1 MTSGGKRKPLKV
13 ERGTGAGRGRRILM
27 SAVSLLKVVVANAT
41 APPQPRRDVLTPAA
55 CQAGW
60 YSRRVRASAERGR
73 LQGPGR
79 AEADPGP
86 RTLPGALFR
95 GQFRAALLAALWRSL
110 DPWASPYGLQMTSLI
125 PPLMGLPWGGEP
137 AGAAL
142 GPFVLV
148 RCSGRIAHHSGVVA
162 LLNTFKAQGKDFTVV
177 SFPALAMGCSIPRPP
192 PPKHR
197 PPSWNGYKSGSRQG
211 PDRLVGLLSG
221 ASGAAE
227 RCGDPVG
234 RGRFRH

>member
-1 MTSGGKRKPLKV
+1 
-13 ERGTGAGRGRRILM
+13 
-27 SAVSLLKVVVANAT
+27 
-41 APPQPRRDVLTPAA
+41 
-55 CQAGW
+55 
-60 YSRRVRASAERGR
+60 
-73 LQGPGR
+73 
-79 AEADPGP
+79 
-86 RTLPGALFR
+86 
-95 GQFRAALLAALWRSL
+95 
-110 DPWASPYGLQMTSLI
+110 MTSLI
-125 PPLMGLPWGGEP
+125 PPLMGLPGSGEP

-148 RCSGRIAHHSGVVA
+148 KCSGRIAHHSGVVA

-211 PDRLVGLLSG
+211 SDRPVGLLSG

-227 RCGDPVG
+227 RCGDPVDEHDPNVAIIPIRPAPPPG
-234 RGRFRH
+234 RLGIAWHPERRLPLALLPFVEVATEICRDLGEQWAASRAA